1 MNKDFK
7 DEFNKVLEKVL
18 ENFNEDELKNIL
30 EQMKE
35 GNIFEDYESLMDN
48 MYSYKAP
55 SYSTLA
61 KPMPDFMQKLFEAR
75 RIADVYTAYSEAKAR
90 MQDMAQD
97 EREKTTRNFLLNI
110 LAKMQNGEVDIT
122 NTNQMPLWAGMALVE
137 KFDMKVLADTILE
150 VLIKQNYKFYQ
161 CYIEAFEEDCEYI
174 ISKVCCGQL
183 DTLSQLMHTTGFL
196 PFAYPMIVNA
206 VVLMAKRDRANRLKY
221 LAWVSTTVVDCVE
234 ETLQTELFDR
244 LIEAAAEANATELLP
259 LLKILYDKYKILSV
273 TAPTYKDAENIIRNG
288 NDHEYIQ
295 YNSLEELLNGIK
307 EKKENDGMQNDS
319 MDNYDDFFLDDD
331 DDFFWDDD
339 EDYFWDDIFITNQK
353 NVDMFTLNV
362 TLNNAPLEIMRQIEV
377 PSNIRL
383 DALAEILTMAMGW
396 EGSHLNQ
403 FKANGKFYEETN
415 YEEDAFYKESG
426 WKKFGQHEYSLR
438 DLLNRKGNKILWEYD
453 FGDSWEHSITL
464 ESRRKMPAYEEY
476 AVKLLKGKNAC
487 PPEDVGGVIGY
498 KHLLEVLDNPKSP
511 EYMMMKDW
519 VSPNFNPKKFSKA
532 KTQDLIDDY
541 LYE

>member
-1 MNKDFK
+1 MNKDIK
-7 DEFNKVLEKVL
+7 DEFNKVLGKVL

-30 EQMKE
+30 DQMKG
-35 GNIFEDYESLMDN
+35 GNIFEDYERLMDN

-75 RIADVYTAYSEAKAR
+75 SIADVYTAYSEAKAR

-206 VVLMAKRDRANRLKY
+206 VVLMAKHDRANRLKY

-295 YNSLEELLNGIK
+295 YNSLEELLDGIK

-319 MDNYDDFFLDDD
+319 MDTYDDFFWDDNDDFFLDDE
-331 DDFFWDDD
+331 

-403 FKANGKFYEETN
+403 FKANGKFYEETS

-453 FGDSWEHSITL
+453 FGDSWEHSVTL

-532 KTQDLIDDY
+532 KTQHLIDDY

>member
-1 MNKDFK
+1 MKKDIK
-7 DEFNKVLEKVL
+7 DEFKKGLEKVL
-18 ENFNEDELKNIL
+18 ENFNEDELRNIL
-30 EQMKE
+30 DQMKE
-35 GNIFEDYESLMDN
+35 GNIFEDYERLMDN

-61 KPMPDFMQKLFEAR
+61 KPMPDFMQKLFEAIN
-75 RIADVYTAYSEAKAR
+75 IADVYTAYSEAKKR

-122 NTNQMPLWAGMALVE
+122 NTKQMPLLAGMALVE

-150 VLIKQNYKFYQ
+150 VLVKQNYKFYQ

-174 ISKVCCGQL
+174 ISKTCCGKL

-206 VVLMAKRDRANRLKY
+206 VVLMAKHDRANRLKY
-221 LAWVSTTVVDCVE
+221 LAWVSTIVVDCVE
-234 ETLQTELFDR
+234 EMLQTELLDR

-259 LLKILYDKYKILSV
+259 LLKKLYDKYKLLSV

-288 NDHEYIQ
+288 NDHEYIE
-295 YNSLEELLNGIK
+295 YDSLEELLEGIK

-319 MDNYDDFFLDDD
+319 MDAY
-331 DDFFWDDD
+331 DDFFWDDE

-362 TLNNAPLEIMRQIEV
+362 TLNNAPLEIMRQIKV

-383 DALAEILTMAMGW
+383 DALADILTIAMGW
-396 EGSHLNQ
+396 EGRHLNQ
-403 FKANGKFYEETN
+403 FKANGKFYEETS
-415 YEEDAFYKESG
+415 YEEDAFNKECG
-426 WKKFGQHEYSLR
+426 LKKFGQHEYSLR

-464 ESRRKMPAYEEY
+464 ENRRKMSANDEY
-476 AVKLLKGKNAC
+476 TVKLLKGKNAC

-498 KHLLEVLDNPKSP
+498 KHLLEVFDNPKSP

-532 KTQDLIDDY
+532 KTQNLIDDY

>member
-1 MNKDFK
+1 MKKDIK
-7 DEFNKVLEKVL
+7 DEFKKGLEKVL
-18 ENFNEDELKNIL
+18 ENYNEDELRNIL
-30 EQMKE
+30 DQMKG
-35 GNIFEDYESLMDN
+35 GNIFEDYERLMDN

-61 KPMPDFMQKLFEAR
+61 KPMPDFMQKLFEAIN
-75 RIADVYTAYSEAKAR
+75 IADLYTAYSEAKKR

-122 NTNQMPLWAGMALVE
+122 NTKQMPLLAGMALVE

-150 VLIKQNYKFYQ
+150 VLVKQNYKFYQ

-174 ISKVCCGQL
+174 ISKTCCGQL

-206 VVLMAKRDRANRLKY
+206 VVLMAKHDRANRLKY

-234 ETLQTELFDR
+234 EMLQTELLDR

-259 LLKILYDKYKILSV
+259 LLKKLYDNYKILSV

-288 NDHEYIQ
+288 NDHEYIE
-295 YNSLEELLNGIK
+295 YNSLEELLEEIK
-307 EKKENDGMQNDS
+307 EKKENDEMQNDS
-319 MDNYDDFFLDDD
+319 MDAYDDFFWDDEED
-331 DDFFWDDD
+331 YFGDDD

-362 TLNNAPLEIMRQIEV
+362 TLNNAPLEIMRQIKV

-383 DALAEILTMAMGW
+383 DALADILTIAMGW

-403 FKANGKFYEETN
+403 FKANGKFYEEN
-415 YEEDAFYKESG
+415 SYEEDAFNKEYG

-453 FGDSWEHSITL
+453 FGDSWEHSVTL
-464 ESRRKMPAYEEY
+464 ESRRKISAYKEY
-476 AVKLLKGKNAC
+476 TVKLLKGKNAC

-532 KTQDLIDDY
+532 KTQNLIDDY

>member
-7 DEFNKVLEKVL
+7 DEFNKVLGKVL
-18 ENFNEDELKNIL
+18 GNFNEDELKNIL
-30 EQMKE
+30 DQMKG
-35 GNIFEDYESLMDN
+35 GNIFEDYERLMDN

-61 KPMPDFMQKLFEAR
+61 KPMPDFMQKLFEAIN
-75 RIADVYTAYSEAKAR
+75 IADVYTAYSEAKKR

-122 NTNQMPLWAGMALVE
+122 NTKQMPLLAGMALVE

-150 VLIKQNYKFYQ
+150 VLVKQNYKFYQ
-161 CYIEAFEEDCEYI
+161 CYIEALEEDCEYI

-206 VVLMAKRDRANRLKY
+206 VVLMAKHDRANRLKY

-234 ETLQTELFDR
+234 EMLQTELLDR

-259 LLKILYDKYKILSV
+259 LLKKLYDKYKLLSV

-288 NDHEYIQ
+288 NDHEYIE
-295 YNSLEELLNGIK
+295 YDSLEDLLEGIK

-319 MDNYDDFFLDDD
+319 MDAY
-331 DDFFWDDD
+331 DDFFWDDE
-339 EDYFWDDIFITNQK
+339 EDYFGDDTFITNQK

-362 TLNNAPLEIMRQIEV
+362 TLNNAPLEIMRQIKV

-383 DALAEILTMAMGW
+383 DALADILTIAMGW

-415 YEEDAFYKESG
+415 YEEDAFNKEYG

-453 FGDSWEHSITL
+453 FGDSWEHSVTL
-464 ESRRKMPAYEEY
+464 ENRRKISAYEEY
-476 AVKLLKGKNAC
+476 TVKLLKGKNAC

-532 KTQDLIDDY
+532 KTQNLIDDY

>member
-1 MNKDFK
+1 MKKDIK
-7 DEFNKVLEKVL
+7 DEFNKVLE
-18 ENFNEDELKNIL
+18 NYNEDELKNIL
-30 EQMKE
+30 DQMKG
-35 GNIFEDYESLMDN
+35 GNIFEDYEKLMDN

-61 KPMPDFMQKLFEAR
+61 KPMPDFMQKLFEATS
-75 RIADVYTAYSEAKAR
+75 IADVYTAYSEAKKR

-122 NTNQMPLWAGMALVE
+122 NTKQMPLLAGMALVE

-150 VLIKQNYKFYQ
+150 VLVKQNYKFYQ

-174 ISKVCCGQL
+174 ISKTCCGQL

-206 VVLMAKRDRANRLKY
+206 VVLMAKHDKANRLKY

-234 ETLQTELFDR
+234 EMLQTELLDR

-259 LLKILYDKYKILSV
+259 LLKKLYDNYKILSV

-288 NDHEYIQ
+288 NDHEYIE
-295 YNSLEELLNGIK
+295 YDSLEELLEEIK

-319 MDNYDDFFLDDD
+319 MDTY
-331 DDFFWDDD
+331 DDFFWDDEED
-339 EDYFWDDIFITNQK
+339 YFGDDEEDYFWDDIFITNQK

-362 TLNNAPLEIMRQIEV
+362 TLNNAPLEIMRQIKV

-383 DALAEILTMAMGW
+383 DALADILTIAMGW

-403 FKANGKFYEETN
+403 FKANGKFYEETS
-415 YEEDAFYKESG
+415 YEEDAFNKECG
-426 WKKFGQHEYSLR
+426 LKKFGQHEYSLR

-453 FGDSWEHSITL
+453 FGDSWEHSVTL
-464 ESRRKMPAYEEY
+464 ESRRKISAYEEY
-476 AVKLLKGKNAC
+476 TVKLLKGKNAC

-532 KTQDLIDDY
+532 KTQNLIDDY

>member
-61 KPMPDFMQKLFEAR
+61 KPMPDFMQKLFEATS
-75 RIADVYTAYSEAKAR
+75 IADVYTAYSEAKKR

-110 LAKMQNGEVDIT
+110 LAKTQNGEVDIT

-150 VLIKQNYKFYQ
+150 VLVKQNYKFYQ

-206 VVLMAKRDRANRLKY
+206 VVLMAKHDRANRLKY

-259 LLKILYDKYKILSV
+259 LLKILYDKYKILSI

-307 EKKENDGMQNDS
+307 EKKENDEMQNDS
-319 MDNYDDFFLDDD
+319 MDAY

-339 EDYFWDDIFITNQK
+339 EDFFLDDEEDYFWDDIFITNQK

-415 YEEDAFYKESG
+415 YEEDAFYKEYG

-464 ESRRKMPAYEEY
+464 ESRRKMSAYEEY
-476 AVKLLKGKNAC
+476 AVKLLNGKNAC

-498 KHLLEVLDNPKSP
+498 KHLLEVFDNPKSP

-532 KTQDLIDDY
+532 KTQNLIDDY

>member
-7 DEFNKVLEKVL
+7 DEFNKVLGKVL
-18 ENFNEDELKNIL
+18 GNFNEDELKNIL
-30 EQMKE
+30 DQMK
-35 GNIFEDYESLMDN
+35 GSNIFEDYESLMDN

-75 RIADVYTAYSEAKAR
+75 SIADVYTAYSEAKKR
-90 MQDMAQD
+90 MQDMAQN

-110 LAKMQNGEVDIT
+110 LAKMQNGEVEVT

-161 CYIEAFEEDCEYI
+161 CYIDAFEEDCEYI

-206 VVLMAKRDRANRLKY
+206 VVLMAKHDRANRLKY

-234 ETLQTELFDR
+234 ETLQAELLDR

-259 LLKILYDKYKILSV
+259 LLKTLYDKYKILSV

-295 YNSLEELLNGIK
+295 YNSLEELLDGMK
-307 EKKENDGMQNDS
+307 EKEENDGMQNDS
-319 MDNYDDFFLDDD
+319 MNTY
-331 DDFFWDDD
+331 DDFFWDDND
-339 EDYFWDDIFITNQK
+339 DYFWDDIFITNQK

-403 FKANGKFYEETN
+403 FKAKGKFYEETN

-438 DLLNRKGNKILWEYD
+438 DLLNRKSNKILWEYD

-464 ESRRKMPAYEEY
+464 ESRRKMSAYEEY

-511 EYMMMKDW
+511 EYMMMKNW

>member
-7 DEFNKVLEKVL
+7 DEFNKVLGKVL

-30 EQMKE
+30 DQMK
-35 GNIFEDYESLMDN
+35 GRNIFEDYESLMDN

-61 KPMPDFMQKLFEAR
+61 QPMPDFMQKLFGAR
-75 RIADVYTAYSEAKAR
+75 SIADVYTAYSEAKAR

-110 LAKMQNGEVDIT
+110 LAKMQNGEVEVS

-137 KFDMKVLADTILE
+137 KFDMKALADTILE
-150 VLIKQNYKFYQ
+150 VLVKQNYKFYQ
-161 CYIEAFEEDCEYI
+161 CYIDAYEEDCEYI

-196 PFAYPMIVNA
+196 PSAYPMIVNA
-206 VVLMAKRDRANRLKY
+206 VVLMAKHDRANRLKY

-234 ETLQTELFDR
+234 ETLQAELLDR

-288 NDHEYIQ
+288 NDHEYIE
-295 YNSLEELLNGIK
+295 YNSLEELLDGMK
-307 EKKENDGMQNDS
+307 EKEENDGMQNDS
-319 MDNYDDFFLDDD
+319 MNDYN
-331 DDFFWDDD
+331 DFFWDDD
-339 EDYFWDDIFITNQK
+339 EDYFWDDIFITSQK

-383 DALAEILTMAMGW
+383 DALAEILTIAMGW

-403 FKANGKFYEETN
+403 FKDNGKFYEETS
-415 YEEDAFYKESG
+415 YEDDAFYKECG
-426 WKKFGQHEYSLR
+426 RKKFGQHEYSLR

-453 FGDSWEHSITL
+453 FGDGWEHSVTL
-464 ESRRKMPAYEEY
+464 ESRRKKPACEEY
-476 AVKLLKGKNAC
+476 AVRLLKGKNAC
-487 PPEDVGGVIGY
+487 PPEDVGGVYGY
-498 KHLLEVLDNPKSP
+498 EHLLEVLDNPKSP
-511 EYMMMKDW
+511 EYMMMKNW

-532 KTQDLIDDY
+532 KTQHLINDY

>member
-1 MNKDFK
+1 MKKDFEDK
-7 DEFNKVLEKVL
+7 FDKALEKIL
-18 ENFNEDELKNIL
+18 ENYNEEELKNIL
-30 EQMKE
+30 DQME
-35 GNIFEDYESLMDN
+35 GSNIFEECENFMDN

-61 KPMPDFMQKLFEAR
+61 QPMPDFMQKLFGAKSV
-75 RIADVYTAYSEAKAR
+75 ADVYTAYSEAKKR
-90 MQDMAQD
+90 MQAMTQD

-110 LAKMQNGEVDIT
+110 LANMQNGEVEVS

-137 KFDMKVLADTILE
+137 EFGMKNLADTILE
-150 VLIKQNYKFYQ
+150 VLVKQNYKFYQ
-161 CYIEAFEEDCEYI
+161 CYIDAFEEDCEYI
-174 ISKVCCGQL
+174 ISKVCCGKL

-196 PFAYPMIVNA
+196 PFAYSMIVNA
-206 VVLMAKRDRANRLKY
+206 VVLMAKHDRTNRLKY
-221 LAWVSTTVVDCVE
+221 LAWVSTTVSDCME
-234 ETLQTELFDR
+234 KTLQQEQLDR
-244 LIEAAAEANATELLP
+244 LIEPAAEANATELLP
-259 LLKILYDKYKILSV
+259 LLKMLYGKYKILSV

-288 NDHEYIQ
+288 NDHEYIE
-295 YNSLEELLNGIK
+295 YDSLEELLEGMK
-307 EKKENDGMQNDS
+307 EKEGNDGMLNDS
-319 MDNYDDFFLDDD
+319 MDTY

-339 EDYFWDDIFITNQK
+339 EDYFRDDIFITNQK

-383 DALAEILTMAMGW
+383 DALAEILTIAMGW

-403 FKANGKFYEETN
+403 FKANGKFYEETS

-464 ESRRKMPAYEEY
+464 ENRRKMSANEKYT
-476 AVKLLKGKNAC
+476 VKLLKGKNAC

-511 EYMMMKDW
+511 EYMMMKNW
-519 VSPNFNPKKFSKA
+519 VSPDFNPKKFSKA

>member
-1 MNKDFK
+1 MKKDIK
-7 DEFNKVLEKVL
+7 DEFKKGLEKVL
-18 ENFNEDELKNIL
+18 ENYNEDELRNIL
-30 EQMKE
+30 DQMKG
-35 GNIFEDYESLMDN
+35 GNIFESYERLMDN

-61 KPMPDFMQKLFEAR
+61 KPMPDFMQKLFEAIN
-75 RIADVYTAYSEAKAR
+75 IADVYTAYSEAKKR

-122 NTNQMPLWAGMALVE
+122 NTKQMPLLAGMALVE

-150 VLIKQNYKFYQ
+150 VLVKQNYKFYQ

-174 ISKVCCGQL
+174 ISKTCCGQL

-206 VVLMAKRDRANRLKY
+206 VVLMAKHDRANRLKY

-234 ETLQTELFDR
+234 EMLQTELLDR

-259 LLKILYDKYKILSV
+259 LLKKLYDKYKILSV

-288 NDHEYIQ
+288 NDHEYIE
-295 YNSLEELLNGIK
+295 YDSLEELLEEIK

-319 MDNYDDFFLDDD
+319 MDTY
-331 DDFFWDDD
+331 DDFFWDDE

-362 TLNNAPLEIMRQIEV
+362 TLNNAPLEITRQIKV

-383 DALAEILTMAMGW
+383 DALADILTIAMGW

-403 FKANGKFYEETN
+403 FKANGKFYEETS
-415 YEEDAFYKESG
+415 YEEDAFNKECG
-426 WKKFGQHEYSLR
+426 LKKFGQHEYSLR

-453 FGDSWEHSITL
+453 FGDSWKHSVTL
-464 ESRRKMPAYEEY
+464 ESRRKISAYEEY
-476 AVKLLKGKNAC
+476 TVKLLKGKNAC

-498 KHLLEVLDNPKSP
+498 KHLLEVFDNPKSP

-519 VSPNFNPKKFSKA
+519 VSPNFNPKKFNKA

>member
-1 MNKDFK
+1 MKKDIK
-7 DEFNKVLEKVL
+7 DEFKKGLEKVL
-18 ENFNEDELKNIL
+18 ENFNEDELRNIL
-30 EQMKE
+30 DQMKG
-35 GNIFEDYESLMDN
+35 GNIFEDYEKLMDN

-61 KPMPDFMQKLFEAR
+61 KPMPDFMQKLFEATS
-75 RIADVYTAYSEAKAR
+75 IADVYTSYSEAKKR

-110 LAKMQNGEVDIT
+110 LARMQNGEVDIT
-122 NTNQMPLWAGMALVE
+122 NTKQMPLLAGMALVE

-150 VLIKQNYKFYQ
+150 VLVKQNYKFYQ

-174 ISKVCCGQL
+174 ISKTCCGQL

-206 VVLMAKRDRANRLKY
+206 VVLMAKHDRANRLKY

-234 ETLQTELFDR
+234 EMLQTELLDR

-259 LLKILYDKYKILSV
+259 LLKKLYDKYKLLSV

-288 NDHEYIQ
+288 NDHEYIE
-295 YNSLEELLNGIK
+295 YDSLEELLEEIK

-319 MDNYDDFFLDDD
+319 MDAY
-331 DDFFWDDD
+331 DDFFWDDE

-362 TLNNAPLEIMRQIEV
+362 TLNNAPLEIMRQIKV

-383 DALAEILTMAMGW
+383 DALADILTIAMGW
-396 EGSHLNQ
+396 EGRHLNQ
-403 FKANGKFYEETN
+403 FKANGKFYEETS
-415 YEEDAFYKESG
+415 YEEDAFNKECG
-426 WKKFGQHEYSLR
+426 LKKFGQHEYSLR

-464 ESRRKMPAYEEY
+464 ENRRKMSANDEY
-476 AVKLLKGKNAC
+476 TVKLLKGKNAC

-519 VSPNFNPKKFSKA
+519 VPSNFNPKKFSKA
-532 KTQDLIDDY
+532 KTQNLIDDY